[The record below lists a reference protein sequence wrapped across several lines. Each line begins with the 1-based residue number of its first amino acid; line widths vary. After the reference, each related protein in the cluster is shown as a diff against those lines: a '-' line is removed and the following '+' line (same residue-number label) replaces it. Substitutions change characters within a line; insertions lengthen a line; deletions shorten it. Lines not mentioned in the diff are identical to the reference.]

1 MREWLISRNP
11 VYEAL
16 VAKRRN
22 AYRVLIAQGIKEKGR
37 ITEILQL
44 CKENGILVERVPRSR
59 IDSLATKHQGVAI
72 EVSEYPYSD
81 IVSILEFAERCEEP
95 PLILLLDS
103 LNDPHNLG
111 SLLRTAEVV
120 GAHGVVLPL
129 RHTAVVTPAVVSV
142 SSGASEHMLVAR
154 ANLVQAI
161 ETLKSENIWV
171 YGLDMSPEAQLPYQ
185 VNLSGPL
192 ALVVGSEGSGMR
204 ALVRSSCDVLLRLP
218 MRGRID
224 SLNAAIAGSVA
235 LYQVWET
242 RQFAG
247 AEGRAIDDT
256 RES

>member
-1 MREWLISRNP
+1 MREWLTGRNP

-16 VAKRRN
+16 VAKRRD
-22 AYRVLIAQGIKEKGR
+22 AYRVLIAEGVIENGR
-37 ITEILQL
+37 ISEILQL
-44 CKENGILVERVPRSR
+44 CREKQVLVEHVARSR
-59 IDSLATKHQGVAI
+59 IDSLAVKHQGVAL
-72 EVSEYPYSD
+72 EVSGYPYSD
-81 IVSILEFAERCEEP
+81 IVSILELAARRAEP

-120 GAHGVVLPL
+120 GAHGVIQPL
-129 RHTAVVTPAVVSV
+129 RHTAAVTPAVVSV
-142 SSGASEHMLVAR
+142 SSGASEHMLLAR
-154 ANLVQAI
+154 ANLVHAI
-161 ETLKSENIWV
+161 ETLKSEDIWV
-171 YGLDMSPEAQLPYQ
+171 FGLDMSPEAQLPNQ
-185 VNLSGPL
+185 VDLSGPL

-235 LYQVWET
+235 MYLVWQT

-247 AEGRAIDDT
+247 AEGSTIDDT
-256 RES
+256 SES

>member
-1 MREWLISRNP
+1 MREWLTGRNP

-22 AYRVLIAQGIKEKGR
+22 ARRVHVAEGVKEKGR
-37 ITEILQL
+37 ITEILKL
-44 CKENGILVERVPRSR
+44 CDERRILVERVARSR
-59 IDSLATKHQGVAI
+59 LDSLGAGHQGVAL
-72 EVSEYPYSD
+72 EVSGYLYSD
-81 IVSILEFAERCEEP
+81 LIAILELAALRAEP

-111 SLLRTAEVV
+111 SLIRTAEVV

-129 RHTAVVTPAVVSV
+129 RHTAAVTPAVVSV
-142 SSGASEHMLVAR
+142 SSGACEHMLVAR

-161 ETLKSENIWV
+161 ETFKSEDIWV
-171 YGLDMSPEAQLPYQ
+171 FGLDVSAEAKLPNQ

-192 ALVVGSEGSGMR
+192 ALVVGSEGRGMR

-235 LYQVWET
+235 LYLVWQT
-242 RQFAG
+242 RQFTG
-247 AEGRAIDDT
+247 ARESTIDDT
-256 RES
+256 SEA